1 MATKKTTFI
10 PGITSSGS
18 LPGIVTQSEQKARE
32 TYGMH
37 FYHIDNIV
45 PSNKNKRY
53 PQIDLESLAA
63 SIIDVGLLH
72 NLVVTKTDQKDTVR
86 LISGE
91 RRYRACCLIRD
102 EYPDDF
108 KRLFP
113 NGMLPCKMMK
123 DLSDV
128 DEEIALIEANAQVR
142 VLDLKSRLDDINRL
156 TELYTMRQEQG
167 GKRIAEQISEALKM
181 SERQVYKYMAI
192 QRLNPILYE
201 AWQNDIIT
209 INMASEIAGFGETE
223 QLMLAN
229 ILKEEGTITDEDVKS
244 ARELQVTKQ
253 KVEDQL
259 DYTDR
264 KLKTFQDIKENA
276 GSEKER
282 EFAQAKIDTMKQEQ
296 DELKATLSQTELKRI
311 RTVKKATKLIDRL
324 SHDLDSLDK
333 MPAKTKDL
341 PEVSAKLEMLK
352 MRMEDVS
359 LRMQEEGRE

>member
-113 NGMLPCKMMK
+113 NGMLIFFLILFRISRICFSPC
-123 DLSDV
+123 
-128 DEEIALIEANAQVR
+128 EI
-142 VLDLKSRLDDINRL
+142 VLDIFFS
-156 TELYTMRQEQG
+156 
-167 GKRIAEQISEALKM
+167 
-181 SERQVYKYMAI
+181 V
-192 QRLNPILYE
+192 
-201 AWQNDIIT
+201 
-209 INMASEIAGFGETE
+209 
-223 QLMLAN
+223 
-229 ILKEEGTITDEDVKS
+229 
-244 ARELQVTKQ
+244 
-253 KVEDQL
+253 
-259 DYTDR
+259 
-264 KLKTFQDIKENA
+264 KEN
-276 GSEKER
+276 
-282 EFAQAKIDTMKQEQ
+282 
-296 DELKATLSQTELKRI
+296 RI
-311 RTVKKATKLIDRL
+311 RSFLVHTSCSSYCKF
-324 SHDLDSLDK
+324 
-333 MPAKTKDL
+333 
-341 PEVSAKLEMLK
+341 
-352 MRMEDVS
+352 
-359 LRMQEEGRE
+359 QC